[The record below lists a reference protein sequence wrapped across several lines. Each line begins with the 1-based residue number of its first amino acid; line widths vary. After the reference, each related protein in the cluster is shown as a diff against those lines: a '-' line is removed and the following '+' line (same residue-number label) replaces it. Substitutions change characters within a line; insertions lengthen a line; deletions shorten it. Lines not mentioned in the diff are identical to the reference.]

1 MEDNRLTG
9 CITTFVVFILIIVL
23 FMITLKYYY
32 TPISKEKYIYGKVI
46 KRIIEDER
54 HFILVETDTEK
65 VLLLCENN
73 KKEENNSL
81 TIYHSLVINKE
92 YEFKIL
98 EFTYDPLD
106 IKYPIILSATSFLNN
121 K

>member
-1 MEDNRLTG
+1 MEDSSPLG
-9 CITTFVVFILIIVL
+9 CLQTLIFIIVGLVL
-23 FMITLKYYY
+23 FWLTLRWYY

-54 HFILVETDTEK
+54 HFILVKTDIEK

-73 KKEENNSL
+73 RKGENSSL
-81 TIYHSLVINKE
+81 TIYHSLVIDKE
-92 YEFKIL
+92 YEFKVK
-98 EFTYDPLD
+98 EYTYNPLD